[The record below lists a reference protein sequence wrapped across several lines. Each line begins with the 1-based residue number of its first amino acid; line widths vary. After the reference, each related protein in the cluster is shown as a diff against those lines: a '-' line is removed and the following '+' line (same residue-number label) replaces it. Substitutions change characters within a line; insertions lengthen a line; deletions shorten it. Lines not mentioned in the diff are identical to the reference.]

1 MMGKSR
7 SLVVLHKS
15 VPRLVPRRCSHFSGC
30 GQAESTSQASG
41 WRSGLCLPQRSAS
54 CGAPFAPGLFHP
66 GKHEPFL
73 QGSLCTVFTSG
84 VWEPPP
90 PRQAKKAQGLRGDG
104 LRSSPS
110 PGCRVRLRESGGP
123 SPQACVV
130 VLHPLV
136 EEKVKEQLEA
146 AKPEPIIEEVVS
158 ARVPRGPLG
167 AVSLPHPHAVL
178 PPTSSVSPL
187 LYSLSTH
194 LSPYPFLP
202 PSLSPA
208 FCLCALELGPSSP
221 DRRLLPPQDLAN
233 LAPRKPD
240 W

>member
-1 MMGKSR
+1 M
-7 SLVVLHKS
+7 
-15 VPRLVPRRCSHFSGC
+15 
-30 GQAESTSQASG
+30 
-41 WRSGLCLPQRSAS
+41 
-54 CGAPFAPGLFHP
+54 
-66 GKHEPFL
+66 
-73 QGSLCTVFTSG
+73 
-84 VWEPPP
+84 
-90 PRQAKKAQGLRGDG
+90 
-104 LRSSPS
+104 
-110 PGCRVRLRESGGP
+110 
-123 SPQACVV
+123 
-130 VLHPLV
+130 
-136 EEKVKEQLEA
+136 KEQLEA